1 MQSENI
7 ISAIKHKLS
16 ENDEIIAAYLF
27 GSFLHS
33 KEYEDIDIGIILE
46 KSFKPDYLYEI
57 NLTKILEEFFKK
69 KFDKYIEFDIH
80 ILNNQNLRFLF
91 SILQKAM
98 LIISK
103 NDKKRAKFES
113 QVIIRY
119 LDIKPL
125 YEYYDK
131 MRKLRYANR

>member
-1 MQSENI
+1 MQFEKI
-7 ISAIKHKLS
+7 ISAIKDKVS
-16 ENDEIIAAYLF
+16 EKDEIIAAYLF
-27 GSFLHS
+27 GSSLHN
-33 KEYEDIDIGIILE
+33 KEYEDIDIGILLDE
-46 KSFKPDYLYEI
+46 SFKPDYLYEI
-57 NLTKILEEFFKK
+57 NLTKILEEYFKNK
-69 KFDKYIEFDIH
+69 LNNYIQFDIH

-91 SILQKAM
+91 GILQNAM

>member
-1 MQSENI
+1 MRSEKI
-7 ISAIKHKLS
+7 ISAIKDKLS
-16 ENDEIIAAYLF
+16 EKDEIIAAYIF
-27 GSFLHS
+27 GSFLHD
-33 KEYEDIDIGIILE
+33 KEYEDIDIGILLE
-46 KSFKPDYLYEI
+46 TSFKPDYLYEI
-57 NLTKILEEFFKK
+57 YLTQILEEYFKN
-69 KFDKYIEFDIH
+69 KFDKYFEFDIH
-80 ILNNQNLRFLF
+80 VLNNQNLRFLF
-91 SILQKAM
+91 SILQNAI